1 MRAKLVSRWAAR
13 LGGFP
18 KARGL
23 HRKSRLAAVFFALP
37 RLSLNLS
44 NSSDTCSLRMRGI
57 AVSAVLL
64 LASCSS
70 YEPLELDPDS
80 LMLELRAAEAPEVGP
95 SGLDEDAAVAFA
107 LANHPA
113 LRVQRAEIG
122 VAEAGLL
129 AAQVVAPPEFG
140 WSAVDF
146 LIGGS
151 ADDLLSGFDLLFPS
165 RTKEKREA
173 LRTLA
178 EAGLSVAEVRL
189 AAAEWDQ
196 VQRVRRAFRGAQAEQ
211 RRAELHQLE
220 LELANEFQTAS
231 QTSRRSGAAT
241 ELEVQLSQLSLAA
254 AQADLRRSAAAVRA
268 AQRELVQSLGLP
280 PEIEIQ
286 LTHAVGAQD
295 DFLHESLPED
305 LDALVDLAATRRP
318 DVLLEISAWNEAE
331 AGVRI
336 AHALLEPEFAIGL
349 GFRLLVP
356 SWRRHAQSLI
366 DMAEAERD
374 AATARVRA
382 RMHQVRAEVADAL
395 ATWQSSKLEAA
406 SQELNLAPVL
416 ERARALIQESLRSG
430 TATPS
435 NLLLARRQLLEAERG
450 LVEARIR
457 FAEARLALE
466 LILGPGP
473 SPFTLLHTNTS
484 L

>member
-1 MRAKLVSRWAAR
+1 
-13 LGGFP
+13 
-18 KARGL
+18 
-23 HRKSRLAAVFFALP
+23 
-37 RLSLNLS
+37 
-44 NSSDTCSLRMRGI
+44 
-57 AVSAVLL
+57 
-64 LASCSS
+64 
-70 YEPLELDPDS
+70 
-80 LMLELRAAEAPEVGP
+80 MLELRATEAPKVGP
-95 SGLDEDAAVAFA
+95 RGMDEDAAVAFA

-113 LRVQRAEIG
+113 LKVQRAGIG
-122 VAEAGLL
+122 VAEAGLI

-196 VQRVRRAFRGAQAEQ
+196 VQRVRRAFRAAQAEG
-211 RRAELHQLE
+211 RRADLRQLE
-220 LELANEFQTAS
+220 LDLASEFQAATLGAR
-231 QTSRRSGAAT
+231 QAGAAT
-241 ELEVQLSQLSLAA
+241 ELEEQLARLSLAA
-254 AQADLRRSAAAVRA
+254 AQSDLRRSSASVRA
-268 AQRELVQSLGLP
+268 AQREFVQSLGLP
-280 PEIEIQ
+280 PEVEIR
-286 LTHAVGAQD
+286 LTQAVGAQD
-295 DFLHESLPED
+295 DFLHETLPTD
-305 LDALVDLAATRRP
+305 LDALVDMAAQRRP
-318 DVLLEISAWNEAE
+318 DVLLEVSAWNEAE

-356 SWRRHAQSLI
+356 SWRRHAKSLI
-366 DMAEAERD
+366 AVAEAKRD

-395 ATWQSSKLEAA
+395 ATWESSKLDAGT
-406 SQELNLAPVL
+406 QELSLAPVID
-416 ERARALIQESLRSG
+416 RARSLIQESLRRG
-430 TATPS
+430 IATPS
-435 NLLLARRQLLEAERG
+435 ELLLARRQLLEAERG

-473 SPFTLLHTNTS
+473 SPFTLHHANTS

>member
-1 MRAKLVSRWAAR
+1 
-13 LGGFP
+13 
-18 KARGL
+18 
-23 HRKSRLAAVFFALP
+23 
-37 RLSLNLS
+37 
-44 NSSDTCSLRMRGI
+44 
-57 AVSAVLL
+57 
-64 LASCSS
+64 
-70 YEPLELDPDS
+70 
-80 LMLELRAAEAPEVGP
+80 MLELRETEAPEVGP
-95 SGLDEDAAVAFA
+95 SGLDEEAAVAFA

-113 LRVQRAEIG
+113 LKVQRAGLG

-151 ADDLLSGFDLLFPS
+151 PEDLLSGFDLLFPS

-196 VQRVRRAFRGAQAEQ
+196 VQKVRRAFRSAQAEQ
-211 RRAELHQLE
+211 RRAELRQLE
-220 LELANEFQTAS
+220 LDLATEFQSATQS
-231 QTSRRSGAAT
+231 SRSAGAAT
-241 ELEVQLSQLSLAA
+241 ELEVQLAQLSLAA
-254 AQADLRRSAAAVRA
+254 AQTDCRRSSAAERA

-286 LTHAVGAQD
+286 LTHAVGALD
-295 DFLHESLPED
+295 DYLHEELPED
-305 LDALVDLAATRRP
+305 LDALVDMAATRRP
-318 DVLLEISAWNEAE
+318 DVLLEISAWSEAE

-336 AHALLEPEFAIGL
+336 AHALLEPDFAIGL

-366 DMAEAERD
+366 EVAEAERD

-395 ATWQSSKLEAA
+395 AIWQSTKLDAGT
-406 SQELNLAPVL
+406 QELSLSPVID
-416 ERARALIQESLRSG
+416 RARALIQESLRSG
-430 TATPS
+430 SATPS
-435 NLLLARRQLLEAERG
+435 ELLLARRQLLEAERG
-450 LVEARIR
+450 LVESRIR